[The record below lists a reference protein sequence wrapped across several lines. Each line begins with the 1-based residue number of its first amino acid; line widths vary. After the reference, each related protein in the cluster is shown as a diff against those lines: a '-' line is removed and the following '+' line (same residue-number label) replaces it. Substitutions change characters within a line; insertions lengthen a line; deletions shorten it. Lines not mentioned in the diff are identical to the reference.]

1 MLSAALLACSL
12 LGYLLR
18 GAVPSPAAASTSAA
32 CAPLVAADRRP
43 PVAAACRRPIAR
55 LAHAFA
61 VPASAGQHLRL
72 AAADCRPPRVIITRM
87 AHGRTLTIAQSMQRL
102 WIFFSQMR
110 RIGLLLPHT
119 EYLPKKKKSTMGL
132 MRTSTEWPNRPAA
145 TVTPRCACA
154 RGVTV
159 KDARGGWGYRRPERG
174 MASARPCHTER
185 SATVCRRR

>member
-61 VPASAGQHLRL
+61 VPASAGQLLRL

-119 EYLPKKKKSTMGL
+119 EYLPKKKKEHDGL
-132 MRTSTEWPNRPAA
+132 NAYEHRVAQPPSSNGDAA
-145 TVTPRCACA
+145 LRLRSWSHGQRRA
-154 RGVTV
+154 RGVGV
-159 KDARGGWGYRRPERG
+159 PAAGARYGECQTLPYRALRH
-174 MASARPCHTER
+174 CL
-185 SATVCRRR
+185 

>member
-1 MLSAALLACSL
+1 MPRHFPSPIYSFSPKLAAPAEVLSAALLACSL

-87 AHGRTLTIAQSMQRL
+87 AHGRTLTIAQ
-102 WIFFSQMR
+102 
-110 RIGLLLPHT
+110 
-119 EYLPKKKKSTMGL
+119 
-132 MRTSTEWPNRPAA
+132 
-145 TVTPRCACA
+145 
-154 RGVTV
+154 
-159 KDARGGWGYRRPERG
+159 
-174 MASARPCHTER
+174 
-185 SATVCRRR
+185 

>member
-18 GAVPSPAAASTSAA
+18 GAVLSPAAASTSAA

-102 WIFFSQMR
+102 WIFFF
-110 RIGLLLPHT
+110 
-119 EYLPKKKKSTMGL
+119 PK
-132 MRTSTEWPNRPAA
+132 
-145 TVTPRCACA
+145 CA
-154 RGVTV
+154 G
-159 KDARGGWGYRRPERG
+159 
-174 MASARPCHTER
+174 
-185 SATVCRRR
+185 